1 MKRPGCDFMGK
12 VGKDEYKRM
21 RKLMIACVLGT
32 DMAKHM
38 TEVGKFKSKI
48 QSEDF
53 DPSSGAEREETIVML
68 FHLADISN
76 SSKKWP
82 ICLNWIDRLFQEFF
96 SQGDLERDRGFPI
109 SYLMDR
115 TTVCI
120 ARS

>member
-1 MKRPGCDFMGK
+1 MKRQNCGILDR
-12 VGKDEYKRM
+12 VSKDEFKRM

-38 TEVGKFKSKI
+38 AEVGKFKSKVA
-48 QSEDF
+48 SDDF
-53 DPSSGAEREETIVML
+53 DPSSGPEREETITML

-76 SSKKWP
+76 SSKVWP
-82 ICLNWIDRLFQEFF
+82 ICLNWIDRLFEEFF
-96 SQGDLERDRGFPI
+96 MQGDLERDRGMPI

-120 ARS
+120 ARA